1 MLFGTKNHDD
11 ATIFYVFHVNKPYG
25 WSEFIMQQVYS
36 KVKLK
41 NKRQRERK
49 RRKASR
55 VIAAHKRRRQDF
67 DENRFKLYSFVTDK

>member
-1 MLFGTKNHDD
+1 
-11 ATIFYVFHVNKPYG
+11 
-25 WSEFIMQQVYS
+25 MQQVYS